1 MVNYQSNISVESHS
15 LDEQYT
21 KHPSMPLQAFNGL
34 PADVAFCKQCVISN
48 QRPSS
53 TIEFKHTANEKKQV
67 INFDNE
73 GVCSACRF
81 HDEKEQ
87 GIDWQQ
93 KEEQLK
99 ELLSRFR
106 RTTGGYDVIVPGSGG
121 KDSAYTAHI
130 LKYKYGM
137 NPLTVTWAPHLYTD
151 IGWKNMQNW
160 MHVGGLDNIL
170 FTPNGKLHR
179 LLTRLAFVN
188 LLHPFQPFIVGQ
200 RIIGPAMAAKFDV
213 PLVMYG
219 ENQAE
224 YGNAIDENE
233 KPKMDEKF
241 FSVQDPGDIVLGGK
255 TITQIM
261 DEYGYSINDFTPY
274 IAPKKELLEKHNV
287 EVHYLGY
294 YLKWDPQECY
304 YYAVEH
310 TGFQA
315 NTERTE
321 GSYSKYSSIDD
332 KIDVF
337 HYFTTL
343 IKFGIGRATYDA
355 SQEIRNGKIT
365 REEGVHLVRK
375 FDEEFPKKY
384 FPEFLE
390 YVGLTEQEFWD
401 VVDQYRSP
409 HLWYKDD
416 GGHWQLR
423 HRIWEG

>member
-1 MVNYQSNISVESHS
+1 ME
-15 LDEQYT
+15 
-21 KHPSMPLQAFNGL
+21 AFFGL
-34 PADVAFCKQCVISN
+34 PQEVKFCKKCVISN

-53 TIEFKHTANEKKQV
+53 TVEFKHTATEKKSV
-67 INFDNE
+67 IDFDDE

-81 HDEKEQ
+81 TEQ
-87 GIDWQQ
+87 KDSGIDWDK
-93 KEEQLK
+93 KEHELK
-99 ELLSRFR
+99 ILLAKFKRND
-106 RTTGGYDVIVPGSGG
+106 GGYDVIVPGSGG
-121 KDSAYTAHI
+121 KDSAFTAHV

-179 LLTRLAFVN
+179 LLTRLAFTN

-200 RIIGPAMAAKFDV
+200 RIIGPLMAAKFNV

-224 YGNAIDENE
+224 YGNKVDENQ
-233 KPKMDEKF
+233 KPTMDAKF
-241 FSVQDPGDIVLGGK
+241 FSTDDPMDMRLGG
-255 TITQIM
+255 ITVREIIDQY
-261 DEYGYSINDFTPY
+261 DFTLNDFTPY
-274 IAPKKELLEKHNV
+274 IAPRPELLQEKNI

-304 YYAVEH
+304 YYAAEH

-315 NTERTE
+315 NTDRTE

-332 KIDVF
+332 KIDPF

-355 SQEIRNGKIT
+355 AQEVRNGKIT
-365 REEGVHLVRK
+365 REEAVHLVRK
-375 FDEEFPKKY
+375 FDQEFPQKY
-384 FPEFLE
+384 FHEFLE
-390 YVGLTEQEFWD
+390 YIGLSEKEFWTS
-401 VVDQYRSP
+401 VDKFRSP
-409 HLWYKDD
+409 HLWDKDVS
-416 GGHWQLR
+416 GQWQLR
-423 HRIWEG
+423 HTVWQGN